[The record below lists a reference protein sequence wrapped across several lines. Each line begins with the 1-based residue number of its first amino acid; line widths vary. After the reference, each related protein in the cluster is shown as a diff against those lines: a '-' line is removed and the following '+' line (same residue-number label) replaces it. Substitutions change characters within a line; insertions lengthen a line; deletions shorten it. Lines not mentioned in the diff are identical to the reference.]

1 MIKLLISDLDDTL
14 YDWTGFFVPAF
25 YAMADEIARMTGI
38 SQAELINEYRAAHQ
52 RLGSVE
58 YPYATLELPSI
69 QAYYGHAP
77 ADEIKAALRPAFN
90 VFNAMRDSHLQLFPG
105 VEEMLKT
112 LSAMGITLIAY
123 TESSKEN
130 GFYRLQKLGIEPY
143 FKHVYTFES
152 QFKSAYAVSEKVRTV
167 RSRKPDVAVLE
178 RICAGEG
185 YDKADVVYL
194 GDNLTKDMYMAK
206 LANVRAVWM
215 HRSGG
220 NEEYRQKLIDITSWT
235 AQDYERDAQLKQ
247 YMHEHGLEPDHE
259 ISEAMQLV
267 DIITKI

>member
-38 SQAELINEYRAAHQ
+38 DEKKLLNEYMAAHQ

-69 QAYYGHAP
+69 KAYYNNAP
-77 ADEIKAALRPAFN
+77 AEELKAALRPAFN
-90 VFNAMRDSHLQLFPG
+90 VFNSVRESHLHLLPG
-105 VEEMLKT
+105 VEEMLRALT
-112 LSAMGITLIAY
+112 EMGVTLIAY

-130 GFYRLQKLGIEPY
+130 GFYRLMKLGLEPY

-167 RSRKPDVAVLE
+167 QTKKPDVAVIG
-178 RICAGEG
+178 RICTGEG
-185 YDKADVVYL
+185 YDKSEVMYL

-206 LANVRAVWM
+206 MAGVTAVWM
-215 HRSGG
+215 HRKCE
-220 NEEYRQKLIDITSWT
+220 NEDYKNKLLAITSWT
-235 AQDYERDAQLKQ
+235 AAEYARDVELRQYMQQHGIRPDYEISDARELIAIAAK
-247 YMHEHGLEPDHE
+247 
-259 ISEAMQLV
+259 
-267 DIITKI
+267 